1 MEEDNLPNAI
11 NFLLENNE
19 SSSSSHYNNDAIS
32 NSSVSTDEDQN
43 QFLEND
49 WFQEDLLFPL
59 LQLLLNGRRR
69 EHVQNFLNVVH
80 AKNNVEF
87 REDFR
92 LSRPTVYMLLE
103 SLETSGF
110 IPTHEFGKEK
120 KPAELCLLMTLW
132 FLSNKEPHRTLSNLF
147 DISLSSVFRIIR
159 RVINWLITLVPDVIT
174 WPKGNH
180 IIRISRGF
188 EEVAGIRNCVG
199 AIDGSHIYK

>member
-19 SSSSSHYNNDAIS
+19 SSSSSDYNNDAIS

-80 AKNNVEF
+80 AKSNVEF

-132 FLSNKEPHRTLSNLF
+132 FLNNKEPH
-147 DISLSSVFRIIR
+147 
-159 RVINWLITLVPDVIT
+159 
-174 WPKGNH
+174 
-180 IIRISRGF
+180 
-188 EEVAGIRNCVG
+188 
-199 AIDGSHIYK
+199 